1 MIISVRQISRFL
13 RMLVLVAILSFILFK
28 VLTILQ
34 ALFEPVDKYREPR
47 GDAVKVDAEL
57 ADSVP
62 RTAWEEVWRRLS
74 LFYKI
79 GE

>member
-13 RMLVLVAILSFILFK
+13 RMIVFVAILSFICFK
-28 VLTILQ
+28 VLGIVQ
-34 ALFEPVDKYREPR
+34 AMIEPVDKYREPR
-47 GDAVKVDAEL
+47 GDAVKVDAPL
-57 ADSVP
+57 AEAP
-62 RTAWEEVWRRLS
+62 PTAWEEVLGRLS